1 MLLLVVKL
9 TSAQLPSYQHHTERV
24 SVNTDSSSLQSFFRN
39 GKFYGHGRY
48 YFMATDNDRKLKDF
62 YANAFGIGI
71 GYKSAAIKGF
81 QFGLS
86 GYFIYNLYSS
96 DFTQTDATTKVGSRY
111 EIGQFDMLN
120 PTNHH
125 DMDRLEDLYLKY
137 SHKKS
142 TVKFGKQH
150 IKTPFINPQDGR
162 MRPTLVEGLLFDWNP
177 IQKIKVEGGWLFG
190 VSPRSTVGWYGIGQ
204 SMSIFGTGVNPNGK
218 PSGYAGNVN
227 SNAVYFAGVTMALF
241 PKLRYRCGTF
251 I

>member
-1 MLLLVVKL
+1 
-9 TSAQLPSYQHHTERV
+9 
-24 SVNTDSSSLQSFFRN
+24 
-39 GKFYGHGRY
+39 
-48 YFMATDNDRKLKDF
+48 
-62 YANAFGIGI
+62 
-71 GYKSAAIKGF
+71 
-81 QFGLS
+81 
-86 GYFIYNLYSS
+86 LYSS

-241 PKLRYRCGTF
+241 PKLRNRCGTF